1 MFLISKNE
9 KIKQIKEKKEEALK
23 RVDGLKSANPE
34 IFENFIL
41 DSFIPEIDFQFFKD
55 RVYDIETKAWTLK
68 DEAIESHDTKA
79 LVNSLV
85 GIHATMAMY
94 VNSARLCIK
103 KLKEFNV

>member
-9 KIKQIKEKKEEALK
+9 KIKQIKERKEEALK
-23 RVDGLKSANPE
+23 KVDGLKSRHPE
-34 IFENFIL
+34 IFQDFIF

-55 RVYDIETKAWTLK
+55 RVYNTETKAWILK
-68 DEAIESHDTKA
+68 DEVIGSEDIKRSANT
-79 LVNSLV
+79 LV
-85 GIHATMAMY
+85 GLHANMAMY